1 MSGYKEKLIQWAVNH
16 PGGLWADNEGAAAA
30 RKWLS
35 ANAPEELSAL
45 YWNESDEIRRGI
57 DRRFVPEDA
66 KEKEMEMGVSDAMN
80 DFGNKMY
87 NVVDTATAFM
97 PGPVGTLNWLAH
109 MGANGMQGKWGNVAL
124 DLGMAGVMAGVG
136 KGLKALND
144 TGAVKNL
151 KEKAITSYINAH
163 PNSKLALKHN
173 FSTLDVNNT
182 GEGLLPYKITSL
194 GNNRFRITGFD
205 VFTNQGTAK
214 KIGERTIN
222 VPSNIPEDVAEAYV
236 KRLARSNLYYNLNSY
251 RVARPIGFT
260 TGISDMNKIIYNQS
274 KQLLANGYDKK
285 TLNNML
291 SEYKKADMKDMKDFA
306 RLDADSLAE
315 LLVRWS
321 SGLFPK
327 DELLEYK
334 IFPKLYRDITRKLG
348 MGFVKLGLDNYPYLK
363 EILRE
368 SPQYSERAQSLLKR
382 GLSEEDVVKQLL
394 QDRFTFARGVGVD
407 VVPADETRLF
417 TVPEVSMGGRSD
429 ISVFPDI
436 DFVNEDALYTSNSL
450 PTAYSYSYPNSGK
463 NSRVGIW
470 YRDPASF
477 DLTGTPLDWWQNPN
491 NRLPSD
497 IVKVAPSTVH
507 QKGWLALK
515 DLYFGDAIVKPS
527 RRVNRTV
534 ALLDYMAPKLTAD
547 KNLMDSTMHHY
558 LFRGKRGSEMPLPN
572 MKLKIFDTTE
582 KTAEDL
588 PSIFGDFISDVD
600 VEGIKSGITRQHH
613 GVWTPGFSLGNA
625 LGGPLMK
632 RKWKDLSSEER
643 EKIMSIYV
651 QHGYNNAAD
660 IQKDYD
666 GNYAHYMEANPD
678 FMQRLR
684 DNDTTSV
691 ANSDGSRSTHKLS
704 YVEGDNGS
712 VLFPIVQRGKDGL
725 LKDHTGESLDGYWS
739 AEEKGDTVNV
749 STPFAEW
756 ISKNYKKDFPVYFEN
771 FVKEFANGGPLRN
784 YQDGGKRKGFIKP
797 GTEVS
802 TFEDKPEPV
811 EIKDSVYKGMSYED
825 VCKYTGAKKLIDNT
839 ALEAGVPEDKIAEY
853 WNEGRLLPMMEG
865 RYPRIF
871 HNGLYY
877 KDEHG
882 NLVFYQGA
890 KKPNTS
896 KTSISRISND
906 AVRISSDVQETTRN
920 RQIYGLDE
928 DFTLPNLKY
937 GIQFLPETGIVD
949 LGNGSY
955 TTYNALDSLAK
966 YGVMEKLTP
975 EEYLGLPWRETQ
987 LGRYIGAYAPHGMPQ
1002 SMRAYY
1008 NMNYFNNY
1016 GFIPAENLVNDW
1028 AYNRKDAKGES
1039 VHSKT
1044 DMPPLQHAFRYFKSG
1059 KYNPGEPGH
1068 TDYVLQSGR
1077 NILSN
1082 PGIQEWMAQSKYV
1095 DHGYEDGGAVQYAGS
1110 QTSSKGASPVPQDS
1124 LDVSSYTQGV
1134 NMNNVATVYEKLKEQ
1149 GWYLDASG
1157 KLVKQKK

>member
-109 MGANGMQGKWGNVAL
+109 TGVDAATGQHGKIAT
-124 DLGMAGVMAGVG
+124 D
-136 KGLKALND
+136 
-144 TGAVKNL
+144 
-151 KEKAITSYINAH
+151 
-163 PNSKLALKHN
+163 LALAA
-173 FSTLDVNNT
+173 
-182 GEGLLPYKITSL
+182 GLYAGGKVLSGALEQIAP
-194 GNNRFRITGFD
+194 R
-205 VFTNQGTAK
+205 
-214 KIGERTIN
+214 
-222 VPSNIPEDVAEAYV
+222 V
-236 KRLARSNLYYNLNSY
+236 KSA
-251 RVARPIGFT
+251 VGH
-260 TGISDMNKIIYNQS
+260 
-274 KQLLANGYDKK
+274 
-285 TLNNML
+285 
-291 SEYKKADMKDMKDFA
+291 
-306 RLDADSLAE
+306 
-315 LLVRWS
+315 
-321 SGLFPK
+321 
-327 DELLEYK
+327 
-334 IFPKLYRDITRKLG
+334 KLG
-348 MGFVKLGLDNYPYLK
+348 MIDDINQYINEGNEFRIVGEPAIRDAKNSGLIRAKQGWHHDSAEAVAKAYPEYLK
-363 EILRE
+363 DIPDWQYKTSGEVFDILSSRGAFDNLSE
-368 SPQYSERAQSLLKR
+368 KEKFLARMNFRDSSNHGGTVHYFNGMTYPNYHVNKNDFVIMTPHQNRFVPGHGGVKYDRPFKENVASATLLTNPDGSVRNASISTKGSSFWEFSPFWDMWVKHKFAEGGPTDIEGVPADSEGVNALKMDMPLPKLTPVSGYLNEMAAKRAQSEYPDSIASTMIKYIPQEDTPQLFLRKWADGRMQKQLGVIPDHINWAPMSNPQAR
-382 GLSEEDVVKQLL
+382 GLNRWDREYVDDFLNQRRLSAESLRERVDEGMTTPIFSLDRVKDIIMPDDTLGAYSRARNSIFLKDTSDVDSAIHELTHASQTFGDGVPNDSLFGGYPIIPEHDYDPYLDLSKEIVARLMQVRYRNNLDPNRIYTEEDILKMREDPNFKDNDIVN
-394 QDRFTFARGVGVD
+394 RYPIWFT
-407 VVPADETRLF
+407 TRLF
-417 TVPEVSMGGRSD
+417 NQT
-429 ISVFPDI
+429 
-436 DFVNEDALYTSNSL
+436 
-450 PTAYSYSYPNSGK
+450 
-463 NSRVGIW
+463 
-470 YRDPASF
+470 
-477 DLTGTPLDWWQNPN
+477 
-491 NRLPSD
+491 
-497 IVKVAPSTVH
+497 
-507 QKGWLALK
+507 
-515 DLYFGDAIVKPS
+515 
-527 RRVNRTV
+527 
-534 ALLDYMAPKLTAD
+534 
-547 KNLMDSTMHHY
+547 
-558 LFRGKRGSEMPLPN
+558 
-572 MKLKIFDTTE
+572 
-582 KTAEDL
+582 
-588 PSIFGDFISDVD
+588 
-600 VEGIKSGITRQHH
+600 
-613 GVWTPGFSLGNA
+613 
-625 LGGPLMK
+625 
-632 RKWKDLSSEER
+632 
-643 EKIMSIYV
+643 
-651 QHGYNNAAD
+651 
-660 IQKDYD
+660 
-666 GNYAHYMEANPD
+666 
-678 FMQRLR
+678 
-684 DNDTTSV
+684 
-691 ANSDGSRSTHKLS
+691 
-704 YVEGDNGS
+704 
-712 VLFPIVQRGKDGL
+712 
-725 LKDHTGESLDGYWS
+725 
-739 AEEKGDTVNV
+739 
-749 STPFAEW
+749 
-756 ISKNYKKDFPVYFEN
+756 
-771 FVKEFANGGPLRN
+771 FANGGLLRN

-825 VCKYTGAKKLIDNT
+825 VSKYTGAKKLIDET
-839 ALEAGVPEDKIAEY
+839 ALEAGVPADKIAEY

-871 HNGLYY
+871 RNGLYY

-1110 QTSSKGASPVPQDS
+1110 QTSSKSVSPVPQDS
-1124 LDVSSYTQGV
+1124 LDVSSYTKGV